1 MTGVPPVLAVTGLTV
16 RYGALTAVGGIDLSV
31 ADREIVALVGAGGA
45 GKSSTLNGIAGLV
58 PAAGGTVTL
67 DGTDLARLGPERRA
81 RAGIGF
87 SPEGRRVFA
96 SLTVAETLAVP
107 CFASRAERRRRA
119 DAVYG
124 LFPQLAERR
133 GERAWRLSGGQQQM
147 LAVGRA
153 LMTGPRILVLDEP
166 SLGLAPKLV
175 GSLFATLRRIAEG
188 GTAILFAE
196 QNVPA
201 ALTLADRCYVLDGGA
216 IAAEGSSTELASD
229 PAVRQALLGTD

>member
-1 MTGVPPVLAVTGLTV
+1 MSGGAPLLKVAGLTV
-16 RYGALTAVGGIDLSV
+16 RYGALTAVRGLDLTV
-31 ADREIVALVGAGGA
+31 GDGEIVALVGAGGA
-45 GKSSTLNGIAGLV
+45 GKSSALNAIVGLV
-58 PAAGGTVTL
+58 PAAEGNVAL
-67 DGTDLARLGPERRA
+67 DGIDISRLGPERRA
-81 RAGIGF
+81 RAGLGF
-87 SPEGRRVFA
+87 APEGRRVFA
-96 SLTVAETLAVP
+96 GLTVAETLAVP
-107 CFASRAERRRRA
+107 CFAPRAERRRRA
-119 DAVYG
+119 EAVYD

-153 LMTGPRILVLDEP
+153 LMTGPRVLVFDEP

-201 ALTLADRCYVLDGGA
+201 ALDLADRGYVLDGGA
-216 IAAEGSSTELASD
+216 TVTEGPSATLAED
-229 PAVRQALLGTD
+229 PAVKKALLGAV